1 MNNER
6 NLSLIGLKDPIK
18 GGREFADLV
27 AKPDRKEPVTDD
39 EFKAGAESCADAHTS
54 RMQESGLFKPGYL
67 KLYRDTFIQAAV
79 RRWNEL
85 DGDGLVIHPDC
96 PPGAMV
102 MGNDG
107 KPRITN
113 YGIGLLA
120 ARMACDECENE
131 EEALVFFAGK
141 LAARHS
147 YFKRQNYPDEL
158 INQLQKAAYDAGT
171 MEIRQH
177 FNATC
182 HKGGRA

>member
-1 MNNER
+1 MSNER

-54 RMQESGLFKPGYL
+54 QMQESGLFKPGYL

-107 KPRITN
+107 RPLVTN
-113 YGIGLLA
+113 YGMGLLA
-120 ARMACDECENE
+120 GKAACDESRSQSEAVILLS
-131 EEALVFFAGK
+131 EAL
-141 LAARHS
+141 ARRDKS
-147 YFKRQNYPDEL
+147 LQEQGYSDEQ
-158 INQLQKAAYDAGT
+158 ISQLLKEMYDTAL